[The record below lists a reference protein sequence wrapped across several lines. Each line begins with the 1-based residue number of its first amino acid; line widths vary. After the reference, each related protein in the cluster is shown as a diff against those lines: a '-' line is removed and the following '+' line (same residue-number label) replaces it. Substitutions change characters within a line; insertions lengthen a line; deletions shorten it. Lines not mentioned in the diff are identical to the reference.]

1 MRKMHEALGRVDA
14 APEPKTEGTDMR
26 GEEIEGLLLEK
37 DELIAQLELAVES
50 GKVTTPRPHPHP
62 HPNPNPNP
70 NPDSNPNPDPDQ
82 APRRSDGGAGHGPLS
97 APGARA

>member
-37 DELIAQLELAVES
+37 DELIAQLEMAVES

-62 HPNPNPNP
+62 NPNPSPNPHPNPNPNPHRNPNPNPNP
-70 NPDSNPNPDPDQ
+70 NPDPDPKPKPNPNP
-82 APRRSDGGAGHGPLS
+82 
-97 APGARA
+97 

>member
-37 DELIAQLELAVES
+37 DELIAQLEMAVEG
-50 GKVTTPRPHPHP
+50 GKVTTPRPRPHP

-70 NPDSNPNPDPDQ
+70 NPNPSPNSNPDSDRNRHRHRHPNRS
-82 APRRSDGGAGHGPLS
+82 RRLSGGA
-97 APGARA
+97 